1 MKKGIIVSSFGTT
14 YKETR
19 DLCIGSIE
27 NLIKEEFEGDL
38 VLRAFTSEI
47 VRRILK
53 ERDKLTIDN
62 VPSALERLKE
72 KGISNIYIQPLHII
86 AGIEYEKILR
96 QVERFKERGEN
107 KDFSIKIGSPL
118 LSGKGSYERVIEAL
132 SLPEDKPGRGLVYM
146 GHGSSHEADQSYE
159 NLERAIRKKGF
170 ENVFIGTIEGSKGI
184 DCILKELKEKQIRQ
198 VDLKP
203 FLLVAGDHA
212 NNDMASDDKDSW
224 KSILERNNI
233 EVTTELKGLGQ
244 VKEIQNIFLNK
255 LRELYQ

>member
-1 MKKGIIVSSFGTT
+1 
-14 YKETR
+14 
-19 DLCIGSIE
+19 
-27 NLIKEEFEGDL
+27 
-38 VLRAFTSEI
+38 
-47 VRRILK
+47 
-53 ERDKLTIDN
+53 
-62 VPSALERLKE
+62 
-72 KGISNIYIQPLHII
+72 
-86 AGIEYEKILR
+86 
-96 QVERFKERGEN
+96 
-107 KDFSIKIGSPL
+107 
-118 LSGKGSYERVIEAL
+118 
-132 SLPEDKPGRGLVYM
+132 M

-159 NLERAIRKKGF
+159 DLERTIRKKGF
-170 ENVFIGTIEGSKGI
+170 QNVFIGTIEGSKGI